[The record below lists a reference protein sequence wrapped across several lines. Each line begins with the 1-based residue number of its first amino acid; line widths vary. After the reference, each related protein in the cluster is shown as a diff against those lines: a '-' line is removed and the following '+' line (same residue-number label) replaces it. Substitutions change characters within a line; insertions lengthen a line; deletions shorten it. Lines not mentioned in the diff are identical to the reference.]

1 MQRLPLSTLSA
12 TTLMSL
18 AWLAA
23 APAAHAEAIT
33 ITQWTF
39 NSVVADGNTGTGSSL
54 PSVGTGALTL
64 LGGVTS
70 PSFNSGTGSSDP
82 AASDN
87 SGLQTTTFAAQGAG
101 NNTRGIQVKV
111 DSTGFEDV
119 VFSYDLRHSNT
130 SSRYE
135 LAQYSLDGVQ
145 FVDYAI
151 FDGNKGDTWFNAR
164 TIDLSSVVGADHNP
178 NLTFRVLATFAPGTA
193 GYLASDSTKSYASSG
208 TWRFDMVTVSG
219 VAAPVPEPTST
230 AAGLA
235 GLAAIGFLARRRRA
249 A

>member
-1 MQRLPLSTLSA
+1 MKSFALSA
-12 TTLMSL
+12 LSALVATFAMG
-18 AWLAA
+18 
-23 APAAHAEAIT
+23 PAHAEV

-39 NSVVADGNTGTGSSL
+39 NSTTPDGSTASGSAL
-54 PSVGTGALTL
+54 PSVGTGSLSL
-64 LGGVTS
+64 IGGVTT
-70 PSFNSGTGSSDP
+70 PSFNSGVGSSDP

-87 SGLQTTTFAAQGAG
+87 SGLQTTTYGAQGSG
-101 NNTRGIQVKV
+101 NNARGLEVKV
-111 DSTGFEDV
+111 DATRFEDI

-135 LAQYSLDGVQ
+135 LAQYSLDGVN
-145 FVDYAI
+145 FIDYAV
-151 FDGNKGDTWFNAR
+151 FDSGLGDTWFNAR
-164 TIDLSSVVGADHNP
+164 TIDLSSVAGADHNA
-178 NLTFRVLATFAPGTA
+178 NLAFRVVATFAPSTS
-193 GYLASDSTKSYASSG
+193 GYLASDASKTFSGSG

-219 VAAPVPEPTST
+219 TVAAVPEPTSA

>member
-1 MQRLPLSTLSA
+1 MKSFALSALSTLVA
-12 TTLMSL
+12 VL
-18 AWLAA
+18 ALGN
-23 APAAHAEAIT
+23 AHAEV

-39 NSVVADGNTGTGSSL
+39 NSTTPDGATGTGSTQ
-54 PSVGTGALTL
+54 PAFGTGSLSL
-64 LGGVTS
+64 IGGVTN
-70 PSFNSGTGSSDP
+70 PSFNSGAGSSDP

-87 SGLQTTTFAAQGAG
+87 SGLQTTTYGAQGGG
-101 NNTRGIQVKV
+101 NKARGIEVKV
-111 DSTGFEDV
+111 DASGFEDV

-135 LAQYSLDGVQ
+135 LAQYSLDGVN
-145 FVDYAI
+145 FIDYAV
-151 FDGNKGDTWFNAR
+151 FDSGLGDTWFNAR
-164 TIDLSSVVGADHNP
+164 TIDLSSVTGADHNA
-178 NLTFRVLATFAPGTA
+178 NLAFRVVATFAPNTS
-193 GYLASDSTKSYASSG
+193 GYLASDASKTFSGSG

-219 VAAPVPEPTST
+219 TATAVPEPTSA